1 MAAPFRA
8 DHVGSLLR
16 PGELHQMREQARK
29 NEASFG
35 KLKEAEDRAI
45 REVVRLQEEIGLP
58 AITDGEFRRDFWHVD
73 FLAGFDGI
81 ELRREGSE
89 HFDTRFKG
97 GDPKPPTM
105 VVTGKLRRTKPSMVS
120 HFTFLR

>member
-16 PGELHQMREQARK
+16 PGELHQMRERARK
-29 NEASFG
+29 NEASFE

-58 AITDGEFRRDFWHVD
+58 AITDGEVRRDFWHVD

-89 HFDTRFKG
+89 HFDTRF
-97 GDPKPPTM
+97 
-105 VVTGKLRRTKPSMVS
+105 
-120 HFTFLR
+120 